1 MEKSLFKRRFCRRR
15 RRRRGFL
22 NSLMSV
28 LAAGL
33 TVMLHETIRYD
44 DF

>member
-15 RRRRGFL
+15 RRGIL